1 MNIAKALKEEI
12 KSVEGNYNGETFTVD
27 VNVNT
32 VTPRLMQRFAD
43 SRSTPIEMANA
54 LADVIKNWDIDMDG
68 NPFPPSAAT
77 LSILP
82 MEFVTYLLDLVTS
95 VFEKSEEKANVQA
108 G

>member
-1 MNIAKALKEEI
+1 MNIAKTLKEDI
-12 KSVEGNYNGETFTVD
+12 RTVTGTYNGESFTVD

-43 SRSTPIEMANA
+43 SRSTPIEMANG
-54 LADVIKNWDIDMDG
+54 LADVIKGWDIDMDG

-82 MEFVTYLLDLVTS
+82 MDFVTYLLDLVTD
-95 VFEKSEEKANVQA
+95 VFEQQQ
-108 G
+108 